1 MCNFHCSVNELEDVV
16 LFCNKDSVMDD
27 FRDNSQSG
35 VNLSLISSQLLKPFF
50 QIRTRIL
57 EKGTYFKI
65 GTIEFY
71 VAACEP
77 HDFGKVTANSV
88 IRCT

>member
-1 MCNFHCSVNELEDVV
+1 MV
-16 LFCNKDSVMDD
+16 
-27 FRDNSQSG
+27 Q
-35 VNLSLISSQLLKPFF
+35 SQLLLPFF
-50 QIRTRIL
+50 QLRARIL

-65 GTIEFY
+65 GDIEFY

-77 HDFGKVTANSV
+77 YEFGKVTSKSV